1 MKKILP
7 ILILLAFVAFIYQFL
22 VNFFTT
28 EHEVTYSLI
37 ANDQRHYTITEKY
50 QKKGSHNYYSFLVQS
65 KNKKKNYVMA
75 IEEDFKKQDQIISDI
90 KHYKKHNLE
99 CIFPI
104 YQGESSY
111 DVSCLLEGEQV
122 SSYYLQQTSNEDFS
136 YIIDKAKKDGYQEI
150 YYQENATLEKEDN
163 LSIYYDYIPESYI
176 FTIWNYKGIDVVKSD
191 GVENVKFLNS
201 DYYENRLSTVVGN
214 YYVTINTDNEED
226 ELNYYQLI
234 IYDLVDGGKSVV
246 EVDISQDSYF
256 NGVSD
261 GLLYI
266 TDPKAKKQY
275 VLDPVDKKVWESET
289 IYEVS
294 NSKLQEASKD
304 FFDSVSVDNSIV
316 FNKKITKKYDTKEIK
331 KDKDSSYFIT
341 NDGKIYCVIQ
351 DVEHP
356 VLLCQFDDIKE
367 WQVHDDGVSF
377 IVDDTLY
384 LYTDFYGLKP
394 ILVNPEFPYNSK
406 NIYHFIREE

>member
-1 MKKILP
+1 
-7 ILILLAFVAFIYQFL
+7 
-22 VNFFTT
+22 
-28 EHEVTYSLI
+28 
-37 ANDQRHYTITEKY
+37 
-50 QKKGSHNYYSFLVQS
+50 
-65 KNKKKNYVMA
+65 
-75 IEEDFKKQDQIISDI
+75 
-90 KHYKKHNLE
+90 
-99 CIFPI
+99 
-104 YQGESSY
+104 
-111 DVSCLLEGEQV
+111 
-122 SSYYLQQTSNEDFS
+122 
-136 YIIDKAKKDGYQEI
+136 
-150 YYQENATLEKEDN
+150 
-163 LSIYYDYIPESYI
+163 
-176 FTIWNYKGIDVVKSD
+176 
-191 GVENVKFLNS
+191 
-201 DYYENRLSTVVGN
+201 
-214 YYVTINTDNEED
+214 TINTDNEED

-341 NDGKIYCVIQ
+341 NDGKIYRVIQ

-367 WQVHDDGVSF
+367 WQVHDDG
-377 IVDDTLY
+377 
-384 LYTDFYGLKP
+384 
-394 ILVNPEFPYNSK
+394 
-406 NIYHFIREE
+406 